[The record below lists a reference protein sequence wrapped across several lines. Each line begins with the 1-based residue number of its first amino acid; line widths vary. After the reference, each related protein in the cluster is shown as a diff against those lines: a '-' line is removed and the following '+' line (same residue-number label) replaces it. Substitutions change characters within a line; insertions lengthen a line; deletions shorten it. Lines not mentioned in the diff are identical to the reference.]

1 MFQGRV
7 WTSLLKCLSEVV
19 ASEAALLGVCFVRE
33 WFLWTQLLG
42 GLTGPLRLVLCFSG
56 EAGLEAGPH

>member
-1 MFQGRV
+1 M
-7 WTSLLKCLSEVV
+7 LKCLSEVV

-33 WFLWTQLLG
+33 WFLCTQLLG
-42 GLTGPLRLVLCFSG
+42 GLTGPLRLVLCFRG